1 MRDRHKAYTKDV
13 ARGWESKSV
22 QAQIESA
29 KERLGQPPRIALT
42 PEQMAAERKRDSLLL
57 HRTRVL
63 REIAGCQSER
73 YRKTLEAGLAFL
85 ESQLAE
91 LGWQA

>member
-1 MRDRHKAYTKDV
+1 V

-29 KERLGQPPRIALT
+29 KARQGEHRVILT
-42 PEQMAAERKRDSLLL
+42 AQEIEVERKRDGLLL

-63 REIAGCQSER
+63 RDLASCQDLR
-73 YRKTLEAGLAFL
+73 YRSTLEQGLAYL
-85 ESQLAE
+85 EGQLAE
-91 LGWQA
+91 LGWERSKA